1 MLVIFVI
8 MVYYI
13 HNAPRT
19 ETENMSDHT
28 YIEYFRYRTPSPVTD
43 IPELILPQSYMIF
56 MLEGEIEYIVNDAPV
71 TVSAGEALYLPR
83 GTKRE
88 RRHQDVS
95 AKYYS
100 LLFYG
105 GDARDTDY
113 IPTVFSHERAPD
125 ILRCLSDIE
134 KSYLSLYYSADDN
147 SSHTRRCTILL
158 ELLLNLC
165 ADTSRRP
172 TQNQYVDRITE
183 YIRDNYKQKLT
194 LEDIAAFVH
203 LNPSYCATLFREETG
218 ETIGSFIKN
227 YRLVLAKD
235 ELSRGNSVKAAAE
248 AVGFTDPYN
257 FSRWFSKNT
266 GISPSDYRAKHNIK
280 KHKCCKCKEQH

>member
-1 MLVIFVI
+1 MS
-8 MVYYI
+8 
-13 HNAPRT
+13 
-19 ETENMSDHT
+19 ENT
-28 YIEYFRYRTPSPVTD
+28 YIEYFRYRTPSPVTN
-43 IPELILPQSYMIF
+43 IPELILPQSYMVFVID
-56 MLEGEIEYIVNDAPV
+56 GQIEYIVNDLPV
-71 TVSAGEALYLPR
+71 TVRAGEALYLPQ

-88 RRHQDVS
+88 RRHQEVS

-100 LLFYG
+100 LLFWG
-105 GDARDTDY
+105 GDERDTNY
-113 IPTVFSHERAPD
+113 IPTVFLHERTPE
-125 ILRCLSDIE
+125 ILRCLTDIE
-134 KSYLSLYYSADDN
+134 KSYLSLYYSANDN
-147 SSHTRRCTILL
+147 SSHSRRCTILL

-165 ADTSRRP
+165 ADISRRMA
-172 TQNQYVDRITE
+172 QNPYVYRITE

-194 LEDIAAFVH
+194 IEDIAAFVH

-248 AVGFTDPYN
+248 AVGFSDPYN

-266 GISPSDYRAKHNIK
+266 GFSPSDYRAKHTIK
-280 KHKCCKCKEQH
+280 KHKPHKGKRKD